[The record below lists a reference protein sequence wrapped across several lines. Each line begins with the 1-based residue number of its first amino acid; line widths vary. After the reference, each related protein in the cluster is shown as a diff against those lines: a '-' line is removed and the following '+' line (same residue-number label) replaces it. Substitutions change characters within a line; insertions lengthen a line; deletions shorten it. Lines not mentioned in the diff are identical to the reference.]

1 MKYKTRNY
9 NKAKRGVGSFFT
21 RVTYHILVRKGLMQK
36 QFYDIY
42 YSNVI
47 SVTIGIEY
55 ELSLVGTRPS
65 GFESY
70 WQEG

>member
-1 MKYKTRNY
+1 
-9 NKAKRGVGSFFT
+9 
-21 RVTYHILVRKGLMQK
+21 MQK